1 MERSSD
7 APGFLRELIAIPSL
21 SGNEGAVADFLFE
34 FLSRRGA
41 APDRIGDSLWFE
53 KKGDAPGRTLLLAAH
68 IDTVAAGSGWSVD
81 PFAAVERAGRIYGRG
96 AGDDK
101 ASVAA
106 FVLCGL
112 NHQPLAGR
120 LVVALTSGEETGDS
134 GLPAVLEE
142 VGPVDGAVIGEPTG
156 LDICIRQ
163 KGLLVL
169 SAVARG
175 IAGHA
180 GRPDGTVNAIE
191 EAAIDISALRGL
203 VLGPEDPYLGT
214 AHAAATIIRGGNAHN
229 VIPESC
235 EFTIDVRTVPGRSH
249 EEITTLL
256 RETLASEL
264 TPRSGRYRPC
274 ATDESD
280 PVVVNARAAHPEGI
294 LTGSPTA
301 SDWAFIDCPAVKMGP
316 GDSALSH
323 RPDESIEADELVRAV
338 NVFERLV
345 SLYCG
350 G

>member
-1 MERSSD
+1 MERSSE
-7 APGFLRELIAIPSL
+7 APGLLRELITIPSL
-21 SGNEGAVADFLFE
+21 SGNEAAIADFLFE
-34 FLSRRGA
+34 SLSRRGA
-41 APDRIGDSLWFE
+41 GPKRIGDSIWFE
-53 KKGDAPGRTLLLAAH
+53 KAGDTPGRTLLLAAH
-68 IDTVAAGSGWSVD
+68 IDTVAAGSGWNVD
-81 PFAAVERAGRIYGRG
+81 PFSAIERDGRIYGRG
-96 AGDDK
+96 AVDDK

-106 FVLCGL
+106 FFLCGL

-120 LVVALTSGEETGDS
+120 LIVALTSGEETGDS
-134 GLPAVLEE
+134 GLPTILEQ

-169 SAVARG
+169 SAIARG

-180 GRPDGTVNAIE
+180 GRPEGTVNAIE
-191 EAAIDISALRGL
+191 EAVSDIAVLRDL
-203 VLGPEDPYLGT
+203 DLGPEDPYLGF
-214 AHAAATIIRGGNAHN
+214 AHAAATVIHAGSAHN
-229 VIPESC
+229 VIPDCC
-235 EFTIDVRTVPGRSH
+235 EFTIDVRTVPGRSN
-249 EEITTLL
+249 EEVTTLL
-256 RETLASEL
+256 RDALASEL
-264 TPRSGRYRPC
+264 TPRSGRYRPR

-280 PVVVNARAAHPEGI
+280 AIVASARAANPEGV

-316 GDSALSH
+316 GDSSLSH

-338 NVFERLV
+338 GCFERLV